1 MDPVSPISSTQVP
14 RSDKIVWP
22 SFMEHRFIEF
32 MHEEFI
38 SNRLQSSTF
47 SPSVWTRICER
58 MNASMYPS
66 HVFTT
71 DQLKG
76 KLNRLRRAWRLMN
89 DILNRG
95 TGWGWDSESNTIT
108 DDAGRLDELLPG
120 THINYLYVLHYG
132 KENPEL
138 KKIIEHELPHF
149 DLCTQMFARNTA
161 HGGIAR
167 SSANSPRAFNTGA
180 TADDDQMTAGSS
192 GGRRSR
198 TITRTQPQRSH
209 RRSDH
214 RLPIRSP
221 RLRAASVT
229 VATLEIERCVDELT
243 KFLDLPDNIFT
254 TALERFHSHS
264 TRTLPLDDLGLPLS
278 PITLDLH
285 CALTTFL
292 HLASHYGERKR
303 RSFPRYDSS
312 SGTPGTPGSPGSNE
326 SDVPEEF
333 YIFRDFICP
342 ELFRDNVPRNTS
354 ALQGEGWVA
363 EIMSTPHAGRFYDNI
378 RMTKPCFYALVDA
391 LSVRGFLPHG
401 QTSRVSSIEEV
412 RPISKLSAT
421 QLSPLRVLRI
431 NKPEERK

>member
-14 RSDKIVWP
+14 RSDKIVWS

-95 TGWGWDSESNTIT
+95 TGWGWDSERNTIT
-108 DDAGRLDELLPG
+108 DDAGRLDEL
-120 THINYLYVLHYG
+120 YR
-132 KENPEL
+132 ENPEL
-138 KKIIEHELPHF
+138 KKIIEHGLPHF

-167 SSANSPRAFNTGA
+167 SNANPPRAFNTGA

-198 TITRTQPQRSH
+198 DDYEDTAATQSSHIGSPPTYTVSAPSGSKRHSRRGASTLQSKKCETMDKLNESLQGKIDRAGPQ
-209 RRSDH
+209 
-214 RLPIRSP
+214 
-221 RLRAASVT
+221 
-229 VATLEIERCVDELT
+229 ATFEIERCVDELT
-243 KFLDLPDNIFT
+243 KFQDLPDNIFT
-254 TALERFHSHS
+254 TALERFHNHN
-264 TRTLPLDDLGLPLS
+264 TRTIFLRLDDLNKLRCFTLWRAQAKKLSTVMTCPVELQGRQVHQAVTNLTCQRNSTFFGTSYVPSCFVIMCPVTLLPCKGKVGLPRL
-278 PITLDLH
+278 
-285 CALTTFL
+285 
-292 HLASHYGERKR
+292 Y
-303 RSFPRYDSS
+303 
-312 SGTPGTPGSPGSNE
+312 
-326 SDVPEEF
+326 
-333 YIFRDFICP
+333 
-342 ELFRDNVPRNTS
+342 
-354 ALQGEGWVA
+354 
-363 EIMSTPHAGRFYDNI
+363 
-378 RMTKPCFYALVDA
+378 
-391 LSVRGFLPHG
+391 
-401 QTSRVSSIEEV
+401 
-412 RPISKLSAT
+412 
-421 QLSPLRVLRI
+421 
-431 NKPEERK
+431 